1 MLTQMGE
8 ETECLQKAGHSTVTV
23 YYQCLRTV
31 SLSLWLQIVKQNAL
45 LTECTQQKAVEYLQ
59 MMTGT
64 VNCEFKLAAQS
75 LQYLQR

>member
-1 MLTQMGE
+1 MG
-8 ETECLQKAGHSTVTV
+8 LQHNANVILVAGDPKPRHH
-23 YYQCLRTV
+23 QCLRTV